1 MRLARPWLVVCAAL
15 AGGTVIGARGPRAAP
30 PTRPAPANSCRTFSG
45 LPGRA
50 CGARLQHTQRPT
62 FSAAT
67 DVVRVDALVERDGR
81 PVAGLTAADFTVEDA
96 GIAQKVSLLPS
107 TEPLSIG
114 TVLDVSGSVT
124 DEQLVAIGH
133 GVRAIAGALG
143 PGDRQIVYGFAGRPR
158 ALDPEA
164 ARSVDL
170 VAMALRQS
178 GSAKTALFD
187 ALYTAIVRGDRG
199 AGGKL
204 VIVLSDGQDNASWLD
219 GQAVIEAAQR
229 HETAMCAIGLR
240 DPSLVRPGAASITA
254 QAGLRVLTALADRTG
269 GRFVYASR
277 NTDLAPLFAAM
288 LHDYR
293 QRYILSFTPTGVA
306 RGDGWHP
313 LTVRLR
319 GREHQPVEPL
329 RLGQVG
335 CA

>member
-1 MRLARPWLVVCAAL
+1 M
-15 AGGTVIGARGPRAAP
+15 
-30 PTRPAPANSCRTFSG
+30 
-45 LPGRA
+45 
-50 CGARLQHTQRPT
+50 
-62 FSAAT
+62 
-67 DVVRVDALVERDGR
+67 RVDALVERDGR

-124 DEQLVAIGH
+124 DEQLMAIGH
-133 GVRAIAGALG
+133 GVQAIASTLG
-143 PGDRQIVYGFAGRPR
+143 PGDRQTVYGFAARTR
-158 ALDPEA
+158 ALDPA
-164 ARSVDL
+164 AALSVDRI
-170 VAMALRQS
+170 AQALRTS
-178 GSAKTALFD
+178 GGAHTALFD

-219 GQAVIEAAQR
+219 AQAVIEAAQR

-240 DPSLVRPGAASITA
+240 DLSLVRPGVASNTA

-269 GRFVYASR
+269 GRFVDASR
-277 NTDLAPLFAAM
+277 DTDLAPLFAAM

-306 RGDGWHP
+306 RGDGGI
-313 LTVRLR
+313 R
-319 GREHQPVEPL
+319 
-329 RLGQVG
+329 
-335 CA
+335 